1 MSSPQLVVAI
11 MICVIIDMM
20 MARLISSSLHISQL
34 LWTGHFIS
42 SPKCYFVICVDLK
55 GAEEFCMFLSK
66 CIFIQNA
73 LPAEIAKLK
82 LVWPPMHL
90 R

>member
-1 MSSPQLVVAI
+1 MSSPQLIVAI
-11 MICVIIDMM
+11 MICVIINML
-20 MARLISSSLHISQL
+20 MAHLISSSFHILQL
-34 LWTGHFIS
+34 LWTGHFIL
-42 SPKCYFVICVDLK
+42 SPKCYSVIHVDLK

-73 LPAEIAKLK
+73 LSVDIAKLR
-82 LVWPPMHL
+82 LIWPLMHL